1 MSSDVPETEVSLL
14 QNEDKYKAL
23 GIQIVE
29 DDVHVV
35 GKGMFYSVPKSKGG
49 VMTWYN
55 PNKVETVIVD
65 PGTEFERIFNP
76 TTGRSEPSKGAAE
89 LLKAV
94 IQEHGSGPPS
104 ASPGYAQ
111 PAFVPE
117 TIHKNELKVTFAVTG
132 SPILITSRYYKHII
146 TENKRFIILIKS
158 LADRGEEM
166 LDFVSSNESTIGIHV
181 DGLDSVLVTTTA
193 EYTAFEFNGFK
204 FQIFKILDERFP
216 GRPS

>member
-1 MSSDVPETEVSLL
+1 MSSDVSNAEEMLL
-14 QNEDKYKAL
+14 ANENKYKTL

-29 DDVHVV
+29 DDVHVT

-65 PGTEFERIFNP
+65 PGTEFERIFDP
-76 TTGRSEPSKGAAE
+76 TTGRSEPPKGAAE

-94 IQEHGSGPPS
+94 IQEQGGQPS
-104 ASPGYAQ
+104 VSPGHAQ

-193 EYTAFEFNGFK
+193 EYTSFEFNGFK